1 MPLRSSVSPI
11 GGGRCGVRSQVIAP
25 MVRRAAGSEE
35 RRRESSGRRVAPP
48 AGVNADWA
56 GAPVPYRAYE
66 AGGSRFGWTV
76 PPIRYLVSRHFF
88 PRYFAVTLRL
98 RPDGDWTVAQLKG
111 CEFEDEARRWAGS
124 LWRDARRARQG

>member
-1 MPLRSSVSPI
+1 MGAPDQPLPEPVEGHLDEP
-11 GGGRCGVRSQVIAP
+11 VRLVAVPVI
-25 MVRRAAGSEE
+25 
-35 RRRESSGRRVAPP
+35 
-48 AGVNADWA
+48 

-98 RPDGDWTVAQLKG
+98 RPNGDWTVAQLKG
-111 CEFEDEARRWAGS
+111 FEFEEEARRWAGG
-124 LWRDARRARQG
+124 LWRDARRAPQG